1 MEINKISII
10 IPIYNEE
17 KTIDEPLE
25 HNIVKEPLP
34 EQKEP
39 QNIVKEPE
47 HSVVKEASEH
57 VKENKVSEQITKEE
71 KDDEVLFDFSSFTNK
86 AKKLFSKK
94 HSDKEKPSAHKCV
107 GPRSLC
113 RSRSMRTGNSVTMQ
127 NFACIKRNPPSC
139 ANRSQAAY
147 F

>member
-94 HSDKEKPSAHKCV
+94 HSDKEKPSAHKATVATAVKPSSSLTFGPCV
-107 GPRSLC
+107 PSGSLFLISFVLL
-113 RSRSMRTGNSVTMQ
+113 RI
-127 NFACIKRNPPSC
+127 F
-139 ANRSQAAY
+139 
-147 F
+147 